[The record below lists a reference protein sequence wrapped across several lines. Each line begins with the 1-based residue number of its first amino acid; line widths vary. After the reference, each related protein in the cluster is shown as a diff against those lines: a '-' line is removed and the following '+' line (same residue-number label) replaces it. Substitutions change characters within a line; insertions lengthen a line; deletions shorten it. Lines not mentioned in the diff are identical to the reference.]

1 MITTTV
7 TLTEKDRLLDLKNAL
22 EEISKSQV
30 YVGIPEEKQGRLYR
44 KRLRRGENVT
54 NPQIAFLMTHGVRAR
69 AMREAMEQDVERH
82 SYKAALGLYLHSH
95 GSPLWQIPP
104 RPIIEPAI
112 EAEEN
117 KEHIANELSK
127 AMTALLDGKKGQA
140 RTHLARAG
148 MEGRDAAVGWFDDP
162 RAGWPPNAPSTKER
176 KGSEHPLID
185 TGQLKASITYVVR
198 GDE

>member
-7 TLTEKDRLLDLKNAL
+7 ELTEKDRLSDLKKAL

-30 YVGIPEEKQGRLYR
+30 YVGIPAEQQGRLYR
-44 KRLRRGENVT
+44 KRLRTGEEVT

-69 AMREAMEQDVERH
+69 AMREAMEQDIERH
-82 SYKAALGLYLHSH
+82 SYRAALGMYLQAH

-117 KEHIANELSK
+117 KEKIAQELSK
-127 AMTALLDGKKGQA
+127 AATALLDGKKGEAKTCLKQ
-140 RTHLARAG
+140 AG
-148 MEGRDAAVGWFDDP
+148 MLGRDAAIRWFDNP
-162 RAGWPPNAPSTKER
+162 QNNWPPNAPSTKER